1 MTFPGEPLGADPM
14 EDFLVREKA
23 ALEALESV
31 EIRTTDDMQID
42 EPVGQGTKSSRSSL
56 GGGASPSVS
65 AMDSP
70 IVMARSPVTAT
81 SPVATQYSVHSPA
94 PLSTSTP
101 TSTSIFASNGLNSP
115 ATPRGR
121 PETAAM
127 RLWKTEQA
135 RRIAERDAAAEQ
147 IRQKRRQQAKQDLEQ
162 YRASWREEVEGHRQ
176 ANREAERS
184 VSGGGRRSKPE
195 WDAETPTVEGVKVEW
210 DEVKKLIDV
219 LPKPPKDCS
228 RLLSIVKTL

>member
-31 EIRTTDDMQID
+31 EIRTMDDMQID

-56 GGGASPSVS
+56 SSVASPSVS

-70 IVMARSPVTAT
+70 IAMARSPVTAT
-81 SPVATQYSVHSPA
+81 SPVAAQYSVHSPA
-94 PLSTSTP
+94 PLSTST
-101 TSTSIFASNGLNSP
+101 SIFASNGLNSP
-115 ATPRGR
+115 TTPRGR

-184 VSGGGRRSKPE
+184 VSGGGRRSKTE